1 MAMQIAARTTD
12 LRVDAA
18 ERGYVVE
25 EDPGRLVRLRGRL
38 DVHSVPD
45 IREALHRAV
54 DGGTGDLHADL
65 DGVHI
70 ADATGLGVLVGAH
83 RRAQRRGRRLVLE
96 DVPAPVLR
104 LLRVTK
110 LHRVLPLA
118 PDAAAQVRG
127 LPAVE
132 LRSVEGLRQNSRALT
147 SSAPRRAS

>member
-1 MAMQIAARTTD
+1 MAMQIAARTAD
-12 LRVDAA
+12 LRVDVV

-25 EDPGRLVRLRGRL
+25 EEPGRLVRLRGRL

-45 IREALHRAV
+45 IRAVLHRAV

-65 DGVHI
+65 DGTHI

-96 DVPAPVLR
+96 DVPGPVLR

-110 LHRVLPLA
+110 LHRVLPLSPA
-118 PDAAAQVRG
+118 SAAQVRM
-127 LPAVE
+127 LPTRE
-132 LRSVEGLRQNSRALT
+132 LLQNNRDVP
-147 SSAPRRAS
+147 SSMPRRAS

>member
-1 MAMQIAARTTD
+1 MTIQIAARVREVPT
-12 LRVDAA
+12 AP
-18 ERGYVVE
+18 GSGHVVE
-25 EDPGRLVRLRGRL
+25 DDPGRHIRLCGRM

-54 DGGTGDLHADL
+54 DGGTGDLLADL
-65 DGVHI
+65 EQAQI

-83 RRAQRRGRRLVLE
+83 RRAQRQGRRLVLE
-96 DVPAPVLR
+96 DVPVPVLR

-132 LRSVEGLRQNSRALT
+132 MRSVEGLRQNSRALT